1 MRDEKKD
8 DGGVLS
14 SVIPHPYGSAAVV
27 ADDAARYLD
36 PNQSIMKDCG

>member
-1 MRDEKKD
+1 MKKD

-14 SVIPHPYGSAAVV
+14 SVIRHLHPYGSVAVV

-36 PNQSIMKDCG
+36 PNQSIMKD